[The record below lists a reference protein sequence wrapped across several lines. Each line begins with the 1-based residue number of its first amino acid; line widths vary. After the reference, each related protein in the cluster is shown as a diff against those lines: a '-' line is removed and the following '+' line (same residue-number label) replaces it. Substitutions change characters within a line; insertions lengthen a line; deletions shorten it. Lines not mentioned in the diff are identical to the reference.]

1 MKPNRIFYLFILIGI
16 FLFNQTKTIAQHSF
30 KIVPLGVKGGI
41 DESNLSAYMLAVDGT
56 DDYVCLDAGTL
67 HTGIQKAVDNGI
79 FKVSAGVVLKRYIK
93 GYFIS
98 HGHLDHC
105 AGLIINSPEDS
116 TKNIYGLPFCLDVL
130 RNNYFTWESWAN
142 FGNEGEKPALSKY
155 HYTALTAGKDTA
167 IANTTMDVTAFP
179 LSHVAPQLST
189 AFLIGHHG
197 NYVLYLGDTG
207 ADEIEN
213 TDKLHKLWEQVAP
226 LVSAKKLKAILIE
239 TSFPDEQPIKS
250 LFGHLTP
257 NLLMNEMNVLA
268 NMAGR
273 GNMKN
278 LPIVITHI
286 KPNGNNEAM
295 IKRELMANNPLQLK
309 LIFPVQA
316 KLLEF

>member
-1 MKPNRIFYLFILIGI
+1 MKTNRFLYLVAFFI
-16 FLFNQTKTIAQHSF
+16 FLLIQTKISAQHVF

-41 DESNLSAYMLAVDGT
+41 DESNLSAYMLAIEGT

-67 HTGIQKAVDNGI
+67 HAGIQKAVDNGV
-79 FKVSAGVVLKRYIK
+79 FKVGADIVLKRYIK

-98 HGHLDHC
+98 HGHLDHT

-130 RNNYFTWESWAN
+130 REKYFTWESWAN
-142 FGNEGEKPALSKY
+142 FANEGEKPAIGKY
-155 HYTALTAGKDTA
+155 HYTPLTVGKDTT
-167 IANTTMDVTAFP
+167 IANTQMNVRAFP

-189 AFLIGHHG
+189 AFLIGHNG
-197 NYVLYLGDTG
+197 NYILYLGDTG
-207 ADEIEN
+207 ADEIEKN
-213 TDKLHKLWEQVAP
+213 DKLHKLWEQVAP

-239 TSFPDEQPIKS
+239 ISFPNEQPTKL

-257 NLLMNEMNVLA
+257 NLLMNEMTVLA
-268 NMAGR
+268 GLAGKE
-273 GNMKN
+273 NIKN

-295 IKRELMANNPLQLK
+295 IKKELQENNPLQLK
-309 LIFPVQA
+309 LVFPVQA